1 MLQTPATLQMIQD
14 IKQGLIPVGKAV
26 EADNATSAENDG
38 NGDNIA
44 NTYAK
49 QNGSYPGMSVGTA
62 VSAADATHATD
73 ADNDGDGNN
82 IASTYAKKGGR
93 LIPLLYTSTGQ
104 CIALLPSGTYPDVL
118 DMGFINGVASGATLP
133 SGWNM
138 GDFVT
143 ITAVNDLNVTVV
155 NQHNGNI
162 FGYTATGKYDVG
174 DYYISNSSTSPAAKY
189 GGSWTQLQGRFI
201 LASGDGYTLGSTG
214 GSANTTIS
222 VNNLPAHSHIEQ
234 MCFEEYSTDNGVR
247 NLGYRNGSSDGP
259 NKYWNTAMPH
269 GGSTA
274 ALSTQETGGGQSL
287 STIPQYRVA
296 NIWYRYA

>member
-26 EADNATSAENDG
+26 EADNATNAANDG

-44 NTYAK
+44 NNYAK

-62 VSAADATHATD
+62 SSAAHATD
-73 ADNDGDGNN
+73 ADNDGEGNN

-104 CIALLPSGTYPDVL
+104 CIALLPSGAYPDVL

-138 GDFVT
+138 GDFVA

-189 GGSWTQLQGRFI
+189 GGSWTMLQGRFI
-201 LASGDGYTLGSTG
+201 LGAGMGYVLGATG
-214 GSANTTIS
+214 GEANVTLTI
-222 VNNLPAHSHIEQ
+222 PQMPSHVHQAVGYNEANPEGSGN
-234 MCFEEYSTDNGVR
+234 FLA
-247 NLGYRNGSSDGP
+247 LGRRTSDSP
-259 NKYWNTAMPH
+259 NVELQNAINP
-269 GGSTA
+269 
-274 ALSTQETGGGQSL
+274 TGGGQ
-287 STIPQYRVA
+287 PHNNMPPYRVA
-296 NIWYRYA
+296 YIWYRVS

>member
-49 QNGSYPGMSVGTA
+49 QNGSYPDMSVGTA

-82 IASTYAKKGGR
+82 IAATYAKKGGR
-93 LIPLLYTSTGQ
+93 LIPVVYDPPAGRPLSGYNSEEVAVGD
-104 CIALLPSGTYPDVL
+104 IALVIDTDDESIP
-118 DMGFINGVASGATLP
+118 IGALRE
-133 SGWNM
+133 
-138 GDFVT
+138 
-143 ITAVNDLNVTVV
+143 ITGYILVNNFLCFRLSSENL
-155 NQHNGNI
+155 GNI
-162 FGYTATGKYDVG
+162 LGPEGKYDVG

-201 LASGDGYTLGSTG
+201 LGAGMGYVLGATG
-214 GSANTTIS
+214 GEANVTLTVDQMPNHDHGVIDGDTRVTVGFS
-222 VNNLPAHSHIEQ
+222 FGAGIPGVEIQSWSNVDNVGKVIFTDAKGGNQSHNN
-234 MCFEEYSTDNGVR
+234 
-247 NLGYRNGSSDGP
+247 
-259 NKYWNTAMPH
+259 MP
-269 GGSTA
+269 
-274 ALSTQETGGGQSL
+274 
-287 STIPQYRVA
+287 PYRVA
-296 NIWYRYA
+296 YIWYRVL

>member
-14 IKQGLIPVGKAV
+14 IRQGLIPVGKAV

-73 ADNDGDGNN
+73 ADNDGEGNN

-138 GDFVT
+138 GDFVA

-189 GGSWTQLQGRFI
+189 GGSWTMLQGRFI
-201 LASGDGYTLGSTG
+201 LGAGMGYVLGATG
-214 GSANTTIS
+214 GETSVTLTVEQIPSHYHALGNANSNFNPSYGFGFLAS
-222 VNNLPAHSHIEQ
+222 V
-234 MCFEEYSTDNGVR
+234 
-247 NLGYRNGSSDGP
+247 DGGEKRAIYNP
-259 NKYWNTAMPH
+259 TEN
-269 GGSTA
+269 
-274 ALSTQETGGGQSL
+274 TGGGQAHNNM
-287 STIPQYRVA
+287 PPYRVA
-296 NIWYRYA
+296 YIWYRVS

>member
-14 IKQGLIPVGKAV
+14 IKQGLISVGKAV

-44 NTYAK
+44 NAYAK

-62 VSAADATHATD
+62 SSATHATD

-82 IASTYAKKGGR
+82 IAATYAKKGGR

-138 GDFVT
+138 GDFVA

-162 FGYTATGKYDVG
+162 FGHTATGKYDVG

-201 LASGDGYTLGSTG
+201 LGAGMGYVLGATG
-214 GSANTTIS
+214 GEANVILTTDQMPNHDHGVIDGDTRTTVGFS
-222 VNNLPAHSHIEQ
+222 FGAGIPGVEIQSWSNVDNVGKVIFTDAKGGNQSHNN
-234 MCFEEYSTDNGVR
+234 
-247 NLGYRNGSSDGP
+247 
-259 NKYWNTAMPH
+259 MP
-269 GGSTA
+269 
-274 ALSTQETGGGQSL
+274 
-287 STIPQYRVA
+287 PYRVA
-296 NIWYRYA
+296 YIWYRVS

>member
-1 MLQTPATLQMIQD
+1 MLQTPATVQMVQD
-14 IKQGLIPVGKAV
+14 IRQGLIPVGKAV

-73 ADNDGDGNN
+73 ADNDGEGNN

-104 CIALLPSGTYPDVL
+104 CIALLPSGAYPDVL

-138 GDFVT
+138 GDFVA

-201 LASGDGYTLGSTG
+201 LGAGMGYVLGATGGEANVTLTVDQMPNHTHQAVGYNEGNPASSGDFLALGRRTSN
-214 GSANTTIS
+214 SPNVYLQNTI
-222 VNNLPAHSHIEQ
+222 NP
-234 MCFEEYSTDNGVR
+234 
-247 NLGYRNGSSDGP
+247 
-259 NKYWNTAMPH
+259 
-269 GGSTA
+269 
-274 ALSTQETGGGQSL
+274 TGGGQ
-287 STIPQYRVA
+287 PHNNMPPYRVA
-296 NIWYRYA
+296 YIWYRVS

>member
-26 EADNATSAENDG
+26 EADNATNAANDG

-49 QNGSYPGMSVGTA
+49 QNGSYSDMSVGTA
-62 VSAADATHATD
+62 SSAAHATD

-104 CIALLPSGTYPDVL
+104 CIALLPSDTYPDVL

-138 GDFVT
+138 GDFVA

-189 GGSWTQLQGRFI
+189 GGSWTRLQGRFI
-201 LASGDGYTLGSTG
+201 LGAGSGYTQGSTG
-214 GSANTTIS
+214 GETSVTLTTDQMPNHNHTRQDLVYDQSYAESQLLSARTVYWT
-222 VNNLPAHSHIEQ
+222 
-234 MCFEEYSTDNGVR
+234 F
-247 NLGYRNGSSDGP
+247 GSQCNIAYDQQ
-259 NKYWNTAMPH
+259 TMEHVAMFN
-269 GGSTA
+269 GGSTGYA
-274 ALSTQETGGGQSL
+274 GNGASHNNM
-287 STIPQYRVA
+287 PPYRVA
-296 NIWYRYA
+296 YIWYRVS